1 MHALVAQD
9 KDASDINS
17 TARVA
22 AEKSDPKKASNE
34 KKQTPQQPPKAVKNA
49 PRFKPSEEIKEDYS
63 VPFPV
68 DI

>member
-1 MHALVAQD
+1 MHALAAQD
-9 KDASDINS
+9 KDASNINS
-17 TARVA
+17 TTGVT
-22 AEKSDPKKASNE
+22 AEKRDPKKTSNE
-34 KKQTPQQPPKAVKNA
+34 KKQTPQQPAKAVKSA